1 MNLADLAVDEL
12 KSASQGA
19 NLFGSLSIAK
29 KPNLQ
34 ADSTAQKKETEG
46 KTSGLFSTSTSAKNL
61 FGAPKAKPKI
71 LVQANSSLNSDKDK
85 PVAGDLSKEDQG
97 DKPTTAKVESK
108 PTGSLFGNTSTSTPE
123 APSSSAPK

>member
-1 MNLADLAVDEL
+1 M
-12 KSASQGA
+12 
-19 NLFGSLSIAK
+19 SIAK

-46 KTSGLFSTSTSAKNL
+46 KASGLFSTGTSAKNL

-85 PVAGDLSKEDQG
+85 PAAGGQSKEDQG
-97 DKPTTAKVESK
+97 DKPTAAKAESK
-108 PTGSLFGNTSTSTPE
+108 PTGSLFGISSKTDPG